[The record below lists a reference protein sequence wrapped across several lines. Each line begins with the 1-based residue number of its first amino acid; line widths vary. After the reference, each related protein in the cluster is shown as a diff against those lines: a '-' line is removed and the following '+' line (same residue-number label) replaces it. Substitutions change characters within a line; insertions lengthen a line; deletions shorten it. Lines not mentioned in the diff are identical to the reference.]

1 MRYLS
6 PVAAVALLLISAC
19 GYVLSRFV
27 YGISCDENCDGHSWQ
42 ASGQLICASIGLI
55 AAVAGVAF
63 SSIRRYRATSA
74 SLRVTSLA
82 WFFAVVLALDLLA
95 NGCLDLLSQVVSLL

>member
-42 ASGQLICASIGLI
+42 ASGQLICASLGLL
-55 AAVAGVAF
+55 AAAAGVVF
-63 SSIRRYRATSA
+63 SST
-74 SLRVTSLA
+74 SLRRDERFAASSLA
-82 WFFAVVLALDLLA
+82 DLVLGRRVDAGPLGERLT
-95 NGCLDLLSQVVSLL
+95 

>member
-1 MRYLS
+1 VSYPNRRIS
-6 PVAAVALLLISAC
+6 VATAVVVLLVSAAAYVFSWAL
-19 GYVLSRFV
+19 
-27 YGISCDENCDGHSWQ
+27 YGLSCDENCDGHSWQ

-63 SSIRRYRATSA
+63 GSIRRYRATSA

-82 WFFAVVLALDLLA
+82 WFFAVVLTLDLLA
-95 NGCLDLLSQVVSLL
+95 NS